1 MDKEIIY
8 CPNCSSAI
16 HMNGNHIE
24 CQYCGLN
31 IDKDYDEHD
40 NYMELILENA
50 DKENYLQ
57 TLRKNNN
64 KRRSS

>member
-1 MDKEIIY
+1 MDREIIN
-8 CPNCSSAI
+8 CPDCYSAI

-31 IDKDYDEHD
+31 IDYSYDELD

-50 DKENYLQ
+50 NKEDYLQ
-57 TLRKNNN
+57 VLRKNSHR
-64 KRRSS
+64 K